1 MGMDNSK
8 YTSSL
13 ERLDLFITAVK
24 NNSGSNKPEETD
36 YLRSVFLKAESLQEN
51 APEWFVLTKGIET
64 AVLLEEEVNIGSAA
78 PMAELLY
85 VFSKAG
91 LESLDN
97 IRKEVSDQIF
107 VLVEGLSRVDE
118 LYERTHS
125 VESENYR
132 KLLMSM
138 AQDVR
143 VIIVLICEVL
153 FYLRN
158 TSLLTEDRAQEIA
171 REASYLFSPLAH
183 RLGLYKVKSE
193 LEDLSMKILH
203 YDIYKDIAKKLNE
216 TKRSRD
222 QYIYEFIEPLK
233 RKLEDAGFKFHIKG
247 RTKSIYSIW
256 NKIKKQN
263 TTFEH
268 VYDLFAVR
276 VILDTPYEREKSDC
290 WQVYSILTDQYQPNP
305 KRLRDWLSIPKSNGY
320 ESLHTTV
327 MGPGGKWVEVQIR
340 TERMDEIA
348 EKGFAAHFKYKGVKG
363 ENNLDSW
370 MANIREILENPESAN
385 DQVISEFKM
394 NLYDKEVFIFTP
406 TGDLL
411 HLPKGAT
418 ILDFAYLIHS
428 RLGNQCVGGRIA
440 GKNVS
445 IRYELNNGDQVEI
458 LTSQQQKPKEEWLN
472 IVKTSKAK
480 NRIKSFLREEENE
493 NAALGKELL
502 TRRFKNAK
510 IELEESVLAKTIK
523 KMQYKITTE
532 FFRDLGTERLDMQKV
547 KDVYLEILHHDQHP
561 ESDYETK
568 SADTFEHVSD
578 LESRASKEDV
588 LTIDSNLKGI
598 QYSLARCCNPI
609 YGDDIFGFILTQGG
623 IKIHRTDC
631 PNAPQMM
638 QRFGYRYV
646 KAKWS
651 GKQGSQYICT
661 LRVIGNDDIGIVT
674 NITSLIQ
681 KESSVSM
688 RSISVDSVDGLFQ
701 GHISLTVTNIKDID
715 NIARKIKAIKGVKSV
730 ERS

>member
-1 MGMDNSK
+1 MDNNK
-8 YTSSL
+8 YISSL
-13 ERLDLFITAVK
+13 ERLNLFLTSVT
-24 NNSGSNKPEETD
+24 NSLGANKPEEIE
-36 YLRSVFLKAESLQEN
+36 YLRSIFAKAESLSED

-64 AVLLEEEVNIGSAA
+64 AVILEEEVNIGTAA
-78 PMAELLY
+78 PIAELLY

-91 LESLDN
+91 LETLDN
-97 IRKEVSDQIF
+97 IKKTVPDQIF
-107 VLVEGLSRVDE
+107 ALVEGLSRVDD

-158 TSLLTEDRAQEIA
+158 TSLLTEDRTQEIA

-193 LEDLSMKILH
+193 LEDLSMKMLH
-203 YDIYKDIAKKLNE
+203 HDIYKEIAKKLNE

-222 QYIYEFIEPLK
+222 QYIHEFIEPLK
-233 RKLEDAGFKFHIKG
+233 KKLEDAGFKFHIKG

-385 DQVISEFKM
+385 DQVMSEFKM

-510 IELEESVLAKTIK
+510 IDLEESILAKTIK

-532 FFRDLGTERLDMQKV
+532 FFRDLGTERLDVQKV
-547 KDVYLEILHHDQHP
+547 KDIYLEILHHEQHP

-598 QYSLARCCNPI
+598 QYSLAKCCNPI

-646 KAKWS
+646 KARWS
-651 GKQGSQYICT
+651 GKGTSQYTTT
-661 LRVIGNDDIGIVT
+661 LKVIGNDDIGIVN
-674 NITSLIQ
+674 NITSIISGEEKMML
-681 KESSVSM
+681 
-688 RSISVDSVDGLFQ
+688 RSINIDSHDGLFR
-701 GHISLTVTNIKDID
+701 GNLEVMLENTSRLEMLIKKLK
-715 NIARKIKAIKGVKSV
+715 NVKGVKQVS
-730 ERS
+730 RL